1 MNKKLEMIPCPK
13 CDSDFPKLRKELYN
27 YHTCVDCSTVEAVVG
42 ITTLEG
48 SGDHTYN
55 DLIIMDQKTARAI
68 AEREAE
74 ITGKGRVTT
83 AEVLDFDKDENA
95 VSQTVKEKVNEILD
109 EDLSNKIVTDD
120 SPPNEDMDTDGMIK
134 GIDY

>member
-27 YHTCVDCSTVEAVVG
+27 YHTCVECSTVEAVVG

-68 AEREAE
+68 AERGEDGGSISSAVAAEA
-74 ITGKGRVTT
+74 RDSLNLAVQ
-83 AEVLDFDKDENA
+83 LDAGNMEYERDW
-95 VSQTVKEKVNEILD
+95 KV
-109 EDLSNKIVTDD
+109 V
-120 SPPNEDMDTDGMIK
+120 
-134 GIDY
+134 